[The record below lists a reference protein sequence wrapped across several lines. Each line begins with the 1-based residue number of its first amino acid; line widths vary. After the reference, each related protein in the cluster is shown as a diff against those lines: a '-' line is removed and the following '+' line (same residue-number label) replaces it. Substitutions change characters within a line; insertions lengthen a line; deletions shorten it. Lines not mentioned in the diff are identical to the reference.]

1 LTTLPMLGLAVLLV
15 HLTLGGLSLAAARG
29 VNRLR
34 SVRLWGWGL
43 ILYAAG
49 VLFINLDRVLP
60 YRPAHLAGHLLI
72 AGAAIPLVQGLLVNT
87 GRLVRKRWTRAG
99 LAATGL
105 VLIANTLFSADPR
118 ALNMIASSP
127 FAIAL
132 FVYGGVTLWRHPLP
146 AARDTCR
153 LMAAGMLA
161 CCALWSARI
170 AIPLATGAP
179 ENTQTFIDLFS
190 IAQILCSVIGMLCLF
205 WIEVLKM
212 EDRLTSMA
220 YGDSL
225 TGLPNRR
232 AVVMRFDE
240 QASRARRT
248 NRPFALMLFDIDFFK
263 KVNDTYGH
271 QTGDAVLRHLAATLT
286 AAKRQE
292 DLLGRVG
299 GEEFVMLLYDTGRP
313 DARTMAERMRELI
326 ARSAV
331 THEGKDIAVT
341 ISGGVAEFPADG
353 DCWDTLFGK
362 ADERLY
368 RSKAEGRNRI
378 TADG

>member
-29 VNRLR
+29 ANRLR

-49 VLFINLDRVLP
+49 VLFINLDRVPP
-60 YRPAHLAGHLLI
+60 YRPTHLAGHLLI
-72 AGAAIPLVQGLLVNT
+72 TGAVIPLVQGLLVNS
-87 GRLVRKRWTRAG
+87 GRRVGKLWAQAG
-99 LAATGL
+99 FAITALA
-105 VLIANTLFSADPR
+105 LIANTLFSADPR
-118 ALNMIASSP
+118 ALDMTISSP

-146 AARDTCR
+146 AARNTCR
-153 LMAAGMLA
+153 LLAAGMIA
-161 CCALWSARI
+161 CSTLWGARI
-170 AIPLATGAP
+170 AALLATGAP
-179 ENTQTFIDLFS
+179 EDTQTIIDLIS
-190 IAQILCSVIGMLCLF
+190 IAQILFSVIGMLCLF

-240 QASRARRT
+240 QASHARRT
-248 NRPFALMLFDIDFFK
+248 GRPFALMLFDIDFFK

-271 QTGDAVLRHLAATLT
+271 QAGDAVLRHLAATLT

-313 DARTMAERMRELI
+313 DARTMAERMRELV
-326 ARSAV
+326 AKSAA
-331 THEGKDIAVT
+331 THEGKDIAIT
-341 ISGGVAEFPADG
+341 ISGGVAEFPVDG
-353 DCWDTLFGK
+353 DCWDKLFGK

-378 TADG
+378 TAEG